1 MRVIVADDSM
11 LTREG
16 IVHLLEEVGV
26 DVVGQAS
33 DSRTLLEL
41 VRSTLPDVVIVDIKM
56 PPTFTDEGLV
66 AATQIRADFPHTGIL
81 VLSQY
86 IETAYAMRL
95 IEEHPDGAGYLLKD
109 RMAHIA
115 VLADA
120 LNRIGEGETVIDPT
134 IVARL
139 LRRNRVQNPIDRLSA
154 RERDVLAL
162 VAEGLS
168 NKAIGDRLFITERTV
183 ENHVTNIF
191 AKLELSDDSSSHR
204 RVLAVLSFLG
214 HVAAGRSENGGGSST
229 G

>member
-1 MRVIVADDSM
+1 M
-11 LTREG
+11 
-16 IVHLLEEVGV
+16 
-26 DVVGQAS
+26 
-33 DSRTLLEL
+33 
-41 VRSTLPDVVIVDIKM
+41 
-56 PPTFTDEGLV
+56 
-66 AATQIRADFPHTGIL
+66 
-81 VLSQY
+81 
-86 IETAYAMRL
+86 
-95 IEEHPDGAGYLLKD
+95 
-109 RMAHIA
+109 
-115 VLADA
+115 
-120 LNRIGEGETVIDPT
+120 
-134 IVARL
+134 
-139 LRRNRVQNPIDRLSA
+139 RRNRVQNPIDRLSA